1 MTTKRPAGGTGTS
14 TTRPPEQG
22 SATAE
27 PSRPALRTEPLSDAL
42 WPDLLDLFGPR
53 GACGGCWCQWW
64 RQSRAEFDAN
74 KGEINR
80 EALREQAGSGEPIGL
95 LGYLADDPEPAGWI
109 ACAPRPDYP
118 VAARSPIARH
128 RPEDEFAPE
137 DVWLVTCLFVRKEHR
152 RRGVA
157 VALAQSAVEWA
168 ARQGAKAVDAVPVE
182 PKKDEVP
189 DVFAW
194 TGLPAMFTA
203 AGFEE
208 VARPRPTRPV
218 MRRLIEN
225 R

>member
-1 MTTKRPAGGTGTS
+1 MTTKRPAGGTP
-14 TTRPPEQG
+14 TTRPPEPG
-22 SATAE
+22 TAQS
-27 PSRPALRTEPLSDAL
+27 PKPALRVEPLSDAP

-64 RQSRAEFDAN
+64 RQSRADYDAN
-74 KGEINR
+74 KGEVNR
-80 EALREQAGSGEPIGL
+80 EALREQAASGEPIGL
-95 LGYLADDPEPAGWI
+95 LGYLADDPKPAGWI

-157 VALAQSAVEWA
+157 AALAESAVEWA

-194 TGLPAMFTA
+194 TGLPAMFSA
-203 AGFEE
+203 AGFTE
-208 VARPRPTRPV
+208 VARPRPTRPI
-218 MRRLIEN
+218 MRRVIEPS
-225 R
+225 